1 MLVRAPYWFNYDA
14 VDITIWREG
23 LTDSVSSSYL
33 RVFTLLAC
41 VPIALGAI
49 YLARRFRD
57 HPLGRRPVLAQHI
70 LCFLLIGLAASNLL
84 GGMTQVVLWSVTAVF
99 AAYFWFLAYAL
110 IDQRRRQ
117 PAPLLY
123 HLANFHPFFA
133 LTTVVPMGKDAA
145 NWQKVEAATAEE
157 LAVTQLKALKLIA
170 WRSEEHTSELQSLMR
185 ISYAV
190 FCLKKK
196 KNKINTIN
204 QIKHHQ
210 QHTIIHTQQ

>member
-23 LTDSVSSSYL
+23 LTDSVSSGYL

-84 GGMTQVVLWSVTAVF
+84 GGMTQVVLWSV
-99 AAYFWFLAYAL
+99 
-110 IDQRRRQ
+110 
-117 PAPLLY
+117 
-123 HLANFHPFFA
+123 
-133 LTTVVPMGKDAA
+133 
-145 NWQKVEAATAEE
+145 
-157 LAVTQLKALKLIA
+157 
-170 WRSEEHTSELQSLMR
+170 RSEEHTSEFQSLMR

-190 FCLKKK
+190 FCLKKN
-196 KNKINTIN
+196 KNTKINTP
-204 QIKHHQ
+204 
-210 QHTIIHTQQ
+210 